1 VYWQLFVE
9 LNPVTPV
16 EPGCAWAKVEQCS
29 SARRWKTEEYLK
41 EATPDFGT
49 VDRILEAALAKEKE
63 AHQFYSDMLTHPCV
77 EPVRDMI
84 EKLLNEED
92 RHVRMIEKML
102 EDLNLGH
109 GLG

>member
-1 VYWQLFVE
+1 
-9 LNPVTPV
+9 LNEFLP
-16 EPGCAWAKVEQCS
+16 EDRK
-29 SARRWKTEEYLK
+29 RRNVLK

-49 VDRILEAALAKEKE
+49 IDRILEAALAKEKE
-63 AHQFYSDMLTHPCV
+63 ARQFYSDMLTHPCV

-84 EKLLNEED
+84 EKRLNEEH

-109 GLG
+109 GRG